1 MEFSFR
7 LPWVKLIRLTAEDLR
22 SKEFSFLK
30 FESFLA
36 KQPRLIPGVLK
47 HAHVSARSDM
57 YQEYSQELL
66 LLLWQEFEKT
76 DVSEQKVEAFAK
88 KMFRFLLWR
97 TVDMQR
103 KTAKYQARHQLMEK
117 EELIS
122 CLGSAAAAES
132 SFDFSKFCELL
143 DEKEHALMLRLL
155 HFPEAT
161 LAEHAACFGCS
172 ISKISRMRKNLAKK
186 LRAAFSA

>member
-1 MEFSFR
+1 MGFSFR

-22 SKEFSFLK
+22 PKGFSFLK

-47 HAHVSARSDM
+47 SAHISARSDM
-57 YQEYSQELL
+57 HQEYSQELL
-66 LLLWQEFEKT
+66 LLLWQEFEKD
-76 DVSEQKVEAFAK
+76 DVSEQGVKAFAK

-122 CLGSAAAAES
+122 CLGSTAATGS
-132 SFDFSKFCELL
+132 SFDLSKFCELL
-143 DEKEHALMLRLL
+143 TEKEHALMLRLL

-172 ISKISRMRKNLAKK
+172 ISKISRMRKSLAEK
-186 LRAAFSA
+186 LQAAF